1 MTPLD
6 FLPMLTR
13 VLEEVNQ
20 ISLPGPGFTRP
31 SYSNEETRAHDCIA
45 EICEELGL
53 KIHRDPAGNLFA
65 RLPGRNRSLPA
76 VHIGSHLDTVS
87 QGGAYDGTVGVAAA
101 VALAAWFAKRG
112 RQPQADMIVTVI
124 RAEESVW
131 FPVSYAGSR
140 MALGRLNPEEL
151 KAQRG
156 DTGRTL
162 AEHMRDQN
170 FDPDAI
176 WGLKPPSKECFIE
189 VHIEQGP
196 VLNAAGDPFALV
208 TGIRGSLRYRTAQI
222 HGVWAHSGAA
232 PRNTRADS
240 VFAFADLVTALD
252 HDWSAT
258 LAHGD
263 DLAVTFGIVNA
274 ASPIHAMAK
283 VPGELSF
290 CLDLRS
296 GEKDI
301 LERTNAKL
309 VKRIAEIEA
318 QRPGIRFALG
328 PQSRSTPVQLSA
340 VLLEG
345 LKQAALDLHQLPP
358 EMLSGGGHDAAAFAA
373 AGWEASMLF
382 VRNDHGSHNPDE
394 TMDLQDLAEAVA
406 VLGHWLD
413 HKQDGN

>member
-1 MTPLD
+1 MNPMQ
-6 FLPMLTR
+6 FLPTLTR

-20 ISLPGPGFTRP
+20 VSLPGPGFTRP
-31 SYSNEETRAHDCIA
+31 SYSEEESRAHECVA
-45 EICEELGL
+45 NICETLGL
-53 KIHRDPAGNLFA
+53 QVHRDNAGNLFA
-65 RLPGRNRSLPA
+65 RLPGRKRSLPA

-101 VALAAWFAKRG
+101 VALAAWFSKRG
-112 RQPQADMIVTVI
+112 HQPQADIIVTVI

-140 MALGRLNPEEL
+140 MALGRLYPEEL
-151 KAQRG
+151 KARRQ

-162 AEHMRDQN
+162 AEHIQEQGFN
-170 FDPDAI
+170 PDAI
-176 WGLKPPSKECFIE
+176 WEMKPPGKACFIE

-196 VLNAAGDPFALV
+196 VLSTAGDPFALV
-208 TGIRGSLRYRTAQI
+208 TGIRGSLRYRAAQI
-222 HGVWAHSGAA
+222 HGAWAHSGAA
-232 PRNTRADS
+232 PRTARADS
-240 VFAFADLVTALD
+240 VFAFADLVTAMD
-252 HDWSAT
+252 SEWFDT
-258 LAHGD
+258 LTRGD

-296 GEKDI
+296 GERDI

-309 VKRIAEIEA
+309 AERIAEIEV

-328 PQSRSTPVQLSA
+328 PQSRSTPVQLST

-345 LKQAALDLHQLPP
+345 LRQAALDLQHCPP

-373 AGWEASMLF
+373 AGWDASMLF
-382 VRNDHGSHNPDE
+382 VRNEHGSHNPDE

-406 VLGHWLD
+406 VLAHFLD
-413 HKQDGN
+413 QK

>member
-1 MTPLD
+1 MNPMR

-20 ISLPGPGFTRP
+20 VSLPGPGFTRP
-31 SYSNEETRAHDCIA
+31 SYSEEESRAHECVA
-45 EICEELGL
+45 SICEALGL
-53 KIHRDPAGNLFA
+53 QIHRDPAGNLFA
-65 RLPGRNRSLPA
+65 RLPGRKRSLPA

-101 VALAAWFAKRG
+101 LALAAWFSKRG
-112 RQPQADMIVTVI
+112 HQPQADMIVTVT

-140 MALGRLNPEEL
+140 MALGLLYPEEL
-151 KAQRG
+151 KARRQ

-162 AEHMRDQN
+162 AEHMQDQGFN
-170 FDPDAI
+170 PDAI
-176 WGLKPPSKECFIE
+176 WGLKPPRKACFIE

-196 VLNAAGDPFALV
+196 ILSTAGTPFALV
-208 TGIRGSLRYRTAQI
+208 TGIRGSLRYRAAQI
-222 HGVWAHSGAA
+222 HGAWAHSGAA
-232 PRNTRADS
+232 PRTARADS

-252 HDWSAT
+252 SEWFDT
-258 LAHGD
+258 LARGD

-296 GEKDI
+296 GERAI

-309 VKRIAEIEA
+309 AERIAEIEE
-318 QRPGIRFALG
+318 QRPGIRFTLG
-328 PQSRSTPVQLSA
+328 PQSRSTPIQLSA

-345 LKQAALDLHQLPP
+345 LRQAAMDLHRRPP
-358 EMLSGGGHDAAAFAA
+358 EMLSGGGHDAAAFAS
-373 AGWEASMLF
+373 AGWDASMLF
-382 VRNDHGSHNPDE
+382 VRNEHGSHNPDE
-394 TMDLQDLAEAVA
+394 TMDLLDLAEAVA
-406 VLGHWLD
+406 VLAHFLD
-413 HKQDGN
+413 HK

>member
-1 MTPLD
+1 MNPVE

-13 VLEEVNQ
+13 VLEEVSQ

-31 SYSNEETRAHDCIA
+31 SYSNEESRAHECVA
-45 EICEELGL
+45 GICEALGL
-53 KIHRDPAGNLFA
+53 KIHRDLAGNLFA

-87 QGGAYDGTVGVAAA
+87 QGGAFDGTAGVAAA

-112 RQPQADMIVTVI
+112 RQPQADMIVTVT

-140 MALGRLNPEEL
+140 MALGQLNPEEL
-151 KAQRG
+151 KATRG

-176 WGLKPPSKECFIE
+176 CRLKPPRKECFIE

-196 VLNAAGDPFALV
+196 VLSAAGVPFALV

-222 HGVWAHSGAA
+222 HGAWAHSGAA
-232 PRNTRADS
+232 PRTARADS

-252 HDWSAT
+252 RDWSET
-258 LAHGD
+258 LARGD

-296 GEKDI
+296 DEEDI

-309 VKRIAEIEA
+309 AKRIAEIEA
-318 QRPGIRFALG
+318 QRSGIRFQLG

-345 LKQAALDLHQLPP
+345 LRQAALDLNRRPP

-373 AGWEASMLF
+373 AGWDASMLF
-382 VRNDHGSHNPDE
+382 VRNEHGSHNPDE
-394 TMDLQDLAEAVA
+394 AMDLQDLAEAVA
-406 VLGHWLD
+406 VLAHFLD
-413 HKQDGN
+413 QK